1 MANRTYGSRR
11 QLGGSIT
18 ACAAAISF
26 TARHA
31 PQPQRR
37 GALSRRCCTMTV
49 SARLRCALPM
59 LSGLLLSACVQS
71 PQQLL
76 QRADALQQ
84 TTHQQLADRYPYQR
98 LPTPQQTVVVSD
110 EFYVPALDQASVDKP
125 AWFSQQV
132 QADMRGIT
140 LLEALQQLLSP
151 LGVRVVV
158 ADEVDTDALVFA
170 DHQGT
175 VGELLAWIANAH
187 QLIIEPFAARAE
199 VRQLEVRRFD
209 VSFLSGDTRFM
220 LGDQGQR
227 NRPHQRAETVAG
239 LVPQSQQ
246 YLNFAS
252 EQLSL
257 WQDLERTLTLMLSE
271 RGELSINQSSTSVV
285 VKDTP
290 AVMASVADYIADLN
304 RQLTQQVAIDVQ
316 VIEVTFN
323 DREQYAIDWQLLR
336 HIDGIGPLTAA
347 ANTSAAAVQSVLSL
361 GLQRDS
367 GAFRGSQVLIDALQQ
382 QGQVRISH
390 QPRVLTLNNQVA
402 RILVEDE
409 TSYLASA
416 GSTSTPNVG
425 TEQLL
430 LPGRVTTGFELFL
443 LPKIQQQ
450 QVILQLSSSLSA
462 LKGLD
467 TVSSGE
473 QQIQT
478 PRTSRKTFFLKA
490 MVGHR
495 QTLLLSGLQQSRSEH
510 GEQRGLFSWLA
521 GGDVQHALGNS
532 ETLLLLTPYIVGA
545 EH

>member
-1 MANRTYGSRR
+1 
-11 QLGGSIT
+11 
-18 ACAAAISF
+18 
-26 TARHA
+26 
-31 PQPQRR
+31 
-37 GALSRRCCTMTV
+37 MTV
-49 SARLRCALPM
+49 LLFRPTTALIAV
-59 LSGLLLSACVQS
+59 SLLLSACVHS
-71 PQQLL
+71 PEQLL
-76 QRADALQQ
+76 QQADKLQR

-98 LPTPQQTVVVSD
+98 LPSPQQTVVISD
-110 EFYVPALDQASVDKP
+110 EFYVPALDQTSVNKP
-125 AWFSQQV
+125 AWFSRQI
-132 QADMRGIT
+132 QADMRGIP
-140 LLEALQQLLSP
+140 LIEALQQVLSP

-158 ADEVDTDALVFA
+158 ADEVAADVLVYA
-170 DHQGT
+170 DHEGT

-187 QLIIEPFAARAE
+187 QLIIEPFKARAE
-199 VRQLEVRRFD
+199 VRQLEVRQFD

-220 LGDQGQR
+220 LGDKGQRQGQLPG
-227 NRPHQRAETVAG
+227 NEGVSHLA
-239 LVPQSQQ
+239 PQSQQ

-257 WQDLERTLTLMLSE
+257 WQDLERTLTLMLSA
-271 RGELSINQSSTSVV
+271 RGELAINQSSTSVV

-290 AVMASVADYIADLN
+290 TVVAEVADYIANLN
-304 RQLTQQVAIDVQ
+304 RQLTRQVAIDVQ

-323 DREQYAIDWQLLR
+323 DSEQYAIDWQLLR
-336 HIDGIGPLTAA
+336 HIDGFGQLTAA
-347 ANTSAAAVQSVLSL
+347 SSVADVGALSVLSS
-361 GLQRDS
+361 GLQRNS
-367 GAFRGSQVLIDALQQ
+367 GRFAGSRVLIDALQQ
-382 QGQVRISH
+382 QGQIRISH

-430 LPGRVTTGFELFL
+430 IPGRVTTGFELFL

-467 TVSSGE
+467 TVASGE

-490 MVGHR
+490 MVGHQ
-495 QTLLLSGLQQSRSEH
+495 QTLLLSGLQQSRSES
-510 GEQRGLFSWLA
+510 GKRQGLFSWLA
-521 GGDVQHALGNS
+521 GGDVQQTLGNS

-545 EH
+545 KH